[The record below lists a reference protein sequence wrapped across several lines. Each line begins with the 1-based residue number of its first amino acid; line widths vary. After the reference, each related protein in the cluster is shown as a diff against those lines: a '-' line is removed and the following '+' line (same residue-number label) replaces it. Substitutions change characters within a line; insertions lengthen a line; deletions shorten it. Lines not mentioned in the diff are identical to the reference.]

1 MEDLQKN
8 ISVYQFKIDKE
19 YKEYIDDLVRM
30 ATIQVIV
37 NMMFYVTNPMD
48 NKMFSQMFAK
58 TLLFI
63 LLGVSVY
70 WLILRKLILFI

>member
-1 MEDLQKN
+1 MEKSIFKLT
-8 ISVYQFKIDKE
+8 ISKD

-30 ATIQVIV
+30 ATIQIIANV
-37 NMMFYVTNPMD
+37 MFYISNPMD
-48 NKMFSQMFAK
+48 NRMFSQMFAK

-70 WLILRKLILFI
+70 WLIIKKLIEFI

>member
-1 MEDLQKN
+1 MEKS
-8 ISVYQFKIDKE
+8 IFKITISKD

-30 ATIQVIV
+30 ATIQIIA
-37 NMMFYVTNPMD
+37 NIMFYISNPMD

-70 WLILRKLILFI
+70 WIIIKKLIEFI